1 MAVAGRG
8 CDQQV
13 TVLPA
18 RADMF
23 RELAAN
29 LKKC

>member
-1 MAVAGRG
+1 MAVAGQG
-8 CDQQV
+8 CDQSV
-13 TVLPA
+13 KVLPQ
-18 RADMF
+18 RSDMF